1 MRKGGKS
8 LNQKFLSARY
18 DKVFKAV
25 FGDEENLDLTKRLL
39 ELILHKKVENI
50 KIHNPEQIKRYV
62 YERGKIADLVLDVDE
77 NVVQMEMNNGYPAW
91 LHFRNFNFFTV
102 IINKDARKG
111 SNYESKK
118 FYLLIDLTYG
128 LGSTKSLKTEYKVQ
142 SSDHKEYLSNV
153 SILEF
158 SMDEIGR
165 LWYTASDEDA
175 RKLFRYLS
183 IFDMNE
189 AELNALPRGE
199 DEFMDKFRDKVIKLN
214 QDEEFVRF
222 ATDEED
228 MQMMLN
234 SERTVGQ
241 DEGRKE
247 ERIEIAKSM
256 LEKECDISL
265 ISEVTSLSIE
275 EIKKLKEN

>member
-1 MRKGGKS
+1 M
-8 LNQKFLSARY
+8 NQKFLSARY
-18 DKVFKAV
+18 DKVFKAI

-39 ELILHKKVENI
+39 ELILHKKVEDI
-50 KIHNPEQIKRYV
+50 KVRNPELIKRYV
-62 YERGKIADLVLDVDE
+62 YERGKMADLIFDVDG
-77 NVVQMEMNNGYPAW
+77 NVIQMEMNHGYSAW

-111 SNYESKK
+111 SSYESKK
-118 FYLLIDLTYG
+118 IYLLIDFTYG
-128 LGSTKSLKTEYKVQ
+128 LGSTKSLETEYKVQ
-142 SSDHKEYLSNV
+142 SSDHEEYLSNV

-175 RKLFRYLS
+175 RTLFRYLS

-199 DEFMDKFRDKVIKLN
+199 DEFMDKFRDKVIELN

-228 MQMMLN
+228 LQMMLN
-234 SERTVGQ
+234 SERTVGL
-241 DEGRKE
+241 DKGREE

-256 LEKECDISL
+256 LEESDVSYISK
-265 ISEVTSLSIE
+265 VTGLSVE
-275 EIKKLKEN
+275 EIEKLKEA

>member
-1 MRKGGKS
+1 MKIF
-8 LNQKFLSARY
+8 LNARY
-18 DKVFKAV
+18 DKVFKAI

-50 KIHNPEQIKRYV
+50 KVRNSEQIKRYV
-62 YERGKIADLVLDVDE
+62 YERGKIVDLIFDVDG
-77 NVVQMEMNNGYPAW
+77 NVVQMEMNNGYPTW

-111 SNYESKK
+111 SSYESKK
-118 FYLLIDLTYG
+118 IYLLIDFTYG
-128 LGSTKSLKTEYKVQ
+128 LGSTKSLETEYKLQ
-142 SSDHKEYLSNV
+142 YSDHKEYLSNV

-175 RKLFRYLS
+175 RTLFRYLS
-183 IFDMNE
+183 IFDMDE

-199 DEFMDKFRDKVIKLN
+199 DEFMDKFRDKVIELN

-241 DEGRKE
+241 E
-247 ERIEIAKSM
+247 EKCIEIAKSM

-265 ISEVTSLSIE
+265 ISEVTGLSIE
-275 EIKKLKEN
+275 EIEKLKEH

>member
-1 MRKGGKS
+1 MKT
-8 LNQKFLSARY
+8 FLTARY
-18 DKVFKAV
+18 DKVFKAI
-25 FGDEENLDLTKRLL
+25 FGDEENLDLTKQLL

-50 KIHNPEQIKRYV
+50 KIRNPELIKRYA
-62 YERGKIADLVLDVDE
+62 YERGKMADLIFDVDG
-77 NVVQMEMNNGYPAW
+77 NVIQMEMNNGYPSW

-111 SNYESKK
+111 SSYESKK
-118 FYLLIDLTYG
+118 IYLLIDFTYG
-128 LGSTKSLKTEYKVQ
+128 LGFTKSLETEYKVQ
-142 SSDHKEYLSNV
+142 SSTHKEYLSNV

-165 LWYTASDEDA
+165 LWYTADNEDA

-199 DEFMDKFRDKVIKLN
+199 DEFMDKFRDKVIELN

-228 MQMMLN
+228 LQMMLN
-234 SERTVGQ
+234 SERTVGK
-241 DEGRKE
+241 DEGLTEGRTEGRE
-247 ERIEIAKSM
+247 ERNIEIAKSM
-256 LEKECDISL
+256 LEKSDVSY
-265 ISEVTSLSIE
+265 ISEVTGLSIE
-275 EIKKLKEN
+275 EIEKLKEA

>member
-1 MRKGGKS
+1 M
-8 LNQKFLSARY
+8 QKFLSARY
-18 DKVFKAV
+18 DKVFKAI

-39 ELILHKKVENI
+39 ELILHKKVKDI
-50 KIHNPEQIKRYV
+50 KVRNPELIKRYA
-62 YERGKIADLVLDVDE
+62 YERGKMVDLIFDVDG

-118 FYLLIDLTYG
+118 IYLLIDFTYG
-128 LGSTKSLKTEYKVQ
+128 LGSTNSLETEYKVQ

-175 RKLFRYLS
+175 RTLFRYLS
-183 IFDMNE
+183 IFDMDE
-189 AELNALPRGE
+189 EELNALPRGE
-199 DEFMDKFRDKVIKLN
+199 DEFMDKFRDKVIELN

-228 MQMMLN
+228 LQMMLN
-234 SERTVGQ
+234 SERTVGK
-241 DEGRKE
+241 DEGRE
-247 ERIEIAKSM
+247 ERNIEIAKSM
-256 LEKECDISL
+256 LEKKCDISL
-265 ISEVTSLSIE
+265 ISEVTGLSIE
-275 EIKKLKEN
+275 DIEKLKKA

>member
-1 MRKGGKS
+1 MKT
-8 LNQKFLSARY
+8 FLTARY
-18 DKVFKAV
+18 DKVFKAI
-25 FGDEENLDLTKRLL
+25 FGDEENLDLTKQLL
-39 ELILHKKVENI
+39 ELILHKM
-50 KIHNPEQIKRYV
+50 
-62 YERGKIADLVLDVDE
+62 ADLIFDVDG
-77 NVVQMEMNNGYPAW
+77 NVIQMEMNNGYPSW

-111 SNYESKK
+111 SSYESKK
-118 FYLLIDLTYG
+118 IYLLIDFTYG
-128 LGSTKSLKTEYKVQ
+128 LGFTKSLETEYKVQ
-142 SSDHKEYLSNV
+142 SSTHKEYLSNV

-165 LWYTASDEDA
+165 LWYTADNEDA

-199 DEFMDKFRDKVIKLN
+199 DEFMDKFRDKVIELN

-228 MQMMLN
+228 LQMMLN
-234 SERTVGQ
+234 SERTVGK
-241 DEGRKE
+241 DEGLTEGRTEGRKE

-256 LEKECDISL
+256 LKKECDISL
-265 ISEVTSLSIE
+265 ISEVTGLSIE
-275 EIKKLKEN
+275 EIEKLKKA